1 MHRVIFSAVL
11 GLLMLAAWGLAAPDP
26 WSGPPERKPIPAPCF
41 GLRVTYVA
49 EGRVF
54 AISEET
60 LTPYSA
66 IRLWEAG
73 IPDTEGDG
81 SRGRSRTFRQWH
93 YSPSL
98 SILHWRLAYDH
109 FWTECGFQGLSVSH
123 KIPQA
128 DLPLLDTA
136 NEDRGKAELVKKY
149 GDREADSADWWTIIL
164 MEPCSDTISELTQ
177 GRDVGRPGFHLDL
190 QCDFL
195 PTGKTTWDLY
205 LLHESRLYLMH
216 CAEGPRKEGFL
227 TTTGVRTK
235 EIIDAGFQEPFLT
248 YGKPESPFFVTK
260 SGKVF
265 QCLRPDKK
273 EPRMVKVWTDGTRPV
288 NTILNDVDTN
298 RTFVAGLDLAEGPGK
313 WFYFELTDR
322 PEKKPFDR
330 SALDSIKAEEPL
342 KSSLVFARFLVK
354 EGKIKDKPK

>member
-1 MHRVIFSAVL
+1 
-11 GLLMLAAWGLAAPDP
+11 
-26 WSGPPERKPIPAPCF
+26 
-41 GLRVTYVA
+41 
-49 EGRVF
+49 
-54 AISEET
+54 
-60 LTPYSA
+60 
-66 IRLWEAG
+66 
-73 IPDTEGDG
+73 
-81 SRGRSRTFRQWH
+81 
-93 YSPSL
+93 
-98 SILHWRLAYDH
+98 
-109 FWTECGFQGLSVSH
+109 
-123 KIPQA
+123 
-128 DLPLLDTA
+128 LLDTT
-136 NEDRGKAELVKKY
+136 NETRGKAELVNKY
-149 GDREADSADWWTIIL
+149 GDPEANSATWWAISL
-164 MEPCSDTISELTQ
+164 VEPGYDTISELYQ
-177 GRDVGRPGFHLDL
+177 GRDVGKPGFQLDF

-313 WFYFELTDR
+313 WFYFELTDK

-342 KSSLVFARFLVK
+342 RSSLVFARFLVK
-354 EGKIKDKPK
+354 EGKIKDKAK